1 MISSIRNRSRLID
14 KWLKVIDNSAAL
26 LKFFLYFYK

>member
-26 LKFFLYFYK
+26 FIEIFPVLL